1 VSLTSFLNGEIH
13 DEFLKLIGVTSV
25 FDHHRNKRQRCSPLG
40 FQMQVCMH
48 CFQMDVCINYNDI
61 YIYLEKKMYV
71 YIYTHNYVYLIA
83 YFQPTPPTE
92 HNPAE

>member
-1 VSLTSFLNGEIH
+1 
-13 DEFLKLIGVTSV
+13 
-25 FDHHRNKRQRCSPLG
+25 
-40 FQMQVCMH
+40 MH